1 MCTATTSLLSIVAAG
16 AQQSAMPVIGFLSG
30 ASPDPF
36 AHLAA
41 AFQAGLQESGFIE
54 GQHVA
59 IEYRWREGQYDRL
72 PSLAAVSCAVQWR

>member
-1 MCTATTSLLSIVAAG
+1 MKRREFITLIGGAAAWPLIAH

-41 AFQAGLQESGFIE
+41 AFRQGQSGGRWLFASADLLGKPLNE
-54 GQHVA
+54 FQ
-59 IEYRWREGQYDRL
+59 YR
-72 PSLAAVSCAVQWR
+72 P